1 MSRGRLGAAV
11 ALLLPAALTF
21 SGGTPAPD
29 ALKADPGAAAAS
41 WSWTL
46 PRSFPPPRVPAD
58 NPMSAAKVEL
68 GRALFYD
75 RRLSRSGEMSC
86 ATCHRPEL
94 AFSDGRPRAVGITG
108 ELHPRSA
115 PSLAGVAYA
124 ATLNWDDPAPAS
136 LERQLLTPLLGHEP
150 IEMGNERSSEL
161 IGRLRSD
168 LVLGWQ
174 FAAAFPGEEEPLHLE
189 NLARA
194 IAAFERTLISGNS
207 AFDRWAYGGE
217 EQALSPGA
225 RRGLALFH
233 SARVGCGDCHGRFTF
248 SGPIVYQD
256 SRDAEGLFYNTGLYD
271 LDGKYP
277 AENPGLARHTLDVR
291 DDGRFRPPTLRNV
304 AVTAPYMHDGSLPTL
319 EAVIRHYESGGRSHP
334 GKDSRMHAFVLTE
347 PERED
352 LTAFLESLTDEEF
365 LTDPRFGPPDLRP
378 PVSRSPD

>member
-1 MSRGRLGAAV
+1 MTRGRLGAF
-11 ALLLPAALTF
+11 ALLLALVLAF
-21 SGGTPAPD
+21 SGAAQPDSDSGTAE
-29 ALKADPGAAAAS
+29 AA
-41 WSWTL
+41 WSWNL
-46 PRSFPPPRVPAD
+46 PPSFPPPRVPAD

-75 RRLSRSGEMSC
+75 RRLSGNGEMSC

-108 ELHPRSA
+108 EQHPRSA

-161 IGRLRSD
+161 IDRLRSD

-174 FAAAFPGEEEPLHLE
+174 FAAAFPGEEQPLRLD

-194 IAAFERTLISGNS
+194 IAAFERTLVSGRS
-207 AFDRWAYGGE
+207 AFDRWAYGGD
-217 EQALSPGA
+217 EQALSPTA

-233 SARVGCGDCHGRFTF
+233 SARVGCGECHGRFTF
-248 SGPIVYQD
+248 SGPIVYQE

-271 LDGKYP
+271 LNGKYP
-277 AENPGLARHTLDVR
+277 AENPGLARHTLDAR
-291 DDGRFRPPTLRNV
+291 DDGRFRVPTLRNA

-319 EAVIRHYESGGRSHP
+319 EAVIRHYESGGRGHP
-334 GKDSRMHAFVLTE
+334 GRDSRVRAFSLSDA
-347 PERED
+347 ERAD
-352 LTAFLESLTDEEF
+352 LIAFLESLTDSEF
-365 LTDPRFGPPDLRP
+365 LAAPRFGPPGLKPRA
-378 PVSRSPD
+378 SRSPD